1 MKTKFN
7 AIFFAFIM
15 LFAIGQTMAQSPDAF
30 NYQAVARDASGN
42 ILANQAL
49 GIRVSLHNG
58 SASGTVDYSELFT
71 PTTNEFGLFTL
82 SIGTGTVISGQFD
95 TLHWDVAQYWLQV
108 EMDPAGGVAYTDM
121 GSSQLLSVPYAM
133 YASKG
138 VWEKEGTSAVYL
150 DGRVG
155 IGTTTPTAP
164 LDVVRDNDM
173 TNSQIWVKQLGTG
186 DASIGFNTPSGSW
199 AIANDQDDFGKLK
212 IGNSAFASSS
222 PQMTFD
228 QTGHIG
234 IGTTNPSPM
243 SKFHVASTNRYAG
256 YFTSDSTSYLTHVL
270 HAEYTATSSDGVGVY
285 GKATPSDYYGYG
297 GYFIGG
303 YKGVRAECN
312 GASASYTYM
321 GVHGS
326 ASNTAAGAAYGVY
339 GAATAA
345 TGTPY
350 GVYCSGNGGYTGTWL
365 AVSDAKFKK
374 DVTNYSG
381 ALENIMKLRTVSYN
395 MKTEEYPF
403 MGFSSGLQ
411 IGFIA
416 QEVKEIFPTLVEKGA
431 HPGAEKEDAVV
442 EYMGMNYIGM
452 VPVLVAGM
460 QEQQQQIELLKQQIE
475 LLKQEVELLKK

>member
-42 ILANQAL
+42 VLANQSL

-58 SASGTVDYSELFT
+58 SASGTVDYSELFA

-82 SIGTGTVISGQFD
+82 SIGTGTSVTGQFD

-155 IGTTTPTAP
+155 IGTITPTAT
-164 LDVVRDNDM
+164 LDVVRDDNN
-173 TNSQIWVKQLGTG
+173 TNSQIWVKQIGTG

-199 AIANDQDDFGKLK
+199 GIANDQDDFGKLK

-222 PQMTFD
+222 PLMTFA
-228 QTGHIG
+228 QSGHIG
-234 IGTTNPSPM
+234 IGTTNPTAL
-243 SKFHVASTNRYAG
+243 SKFHVASNNRHAG
-256 YFTSDSTSYLTHVL
+256 YFTSDSVSGSTRVVY
-270 HAEYTATSSDGVGVY
+270 AEYTGNDYDASAVY
-285 GKATPSDYYGYG
+285 GKSKPADYYGYG
-297 GYFIGG
+297 GFFVGGYCGVSGESIGTAIGG
-303 YKGVRAECN
+303 YVGVR
-312 GASASYTYM
+312 GYASSTT
-321 GVHGS
+321 GS
-326 ASNTAAGAAYGVY
+326 AYGVF
-339 GAATAA
+339 GNATAT
-345 TGTPY
+345 TGIPY
-350 GVYCSGNGGYTGTWL
+350 GVYCSGNGGYTGTWST
-365 AVSDAKFKK
+365 VSDEKFKK
-374 DVTNYSG
+374 DIVNYSG
-381 ALENIMKLRTVSYN
+381 ALENIMKLRTVSYS
-395 MKTEEYPF
+395 MKTDEYPF
-403 MGFSSGLQ
+403 MGFASGMQ
-411 IGFIA
+411 IGFIS
-416 QEVKEIFPTLVEKGA
+416 QEVKEVFPTLVEKGI
-431 HPGAEKEDAVV
+431 HPGAKKEDAEI
-442 EYMGMNYIGM
+442 EYLGMNYIGM
-452 VPVLVAGM
+452 VPVLVAAM

-475 LLKQEVELLKK
+475 LLKQQVELLK

>member
-30 NYQAVARDASGN
+30 NYQAVARDAAGDV
-42 ILANQAL
+42 LANQAI
-49 GIRVSLHNG
+49 GIKVSLHNG
-58 SASGTVDYSELFT
+58 SAAGAVDYSETFT

-82 SIGTGTVISGQFD
+82 SIGTGTPVTGQFD
-95 TLHWDVAQYWLQV
+95 TLHWDAAQYWLQV
-108 EMDPAGGVAYTDM
+108 EMDPAGGVSYADM
-121 GSSQLLSVPYAM
+121 GTSQLLSVPYAM

-138 VWEKEGTSAVYL
+138 VWEKMGTSAVYM

-155 IGTTTPTAP
+155 IGSTSPSAA
-164 LDVVRDNDM
+164 LDVVRNDNN
-173 TNSQIWVKQLGTG
+173 TNSQIWVKQTGTG
-186 DASIGFNTPSGSW
+186 DASIGFNTPAGSW
-199 AIANDQDDFGKLK
+199 GIATDQDDLGKLK
-212 IGNSAFASSS
+212 IGNSAFASTS

-228 QTGHIG
+228 MNGHIG
-234 IGTTNPSPM
+234 MGTTTPNST
-243 SKFHVASTNRYAG
+243 SKLHVASSNRYAG
-256 YFTSDSTSYLTHVL
+256 YFTSDSASSLA
-270 HAEYTATSSDGVGVY
+270 HAVHGEYTAASNDGSGVY
-285 GKATPSDYYGYG
+285 GKATPADYYGYG
-297 GYFIGG
+297 GYFEGG
-303 YKGVRAECN
+303 YRGVYGRSIGTSGGYA
-312 GASASYTYM
+312 GVYGYASST
-321 GVHGS
+321 G
-326 ASNTAAGAAYGVY
+326 TGAAYGVY
-339 GAATAA
+339 GSATAA

-374 DVTNYSG
+374 DIVNYNG
-381 ALENIMKLRTVSYN
+381 ALENIMKLRPVSYS
-395 MKTEEYPF
+395 MKTDEYPF

-431 HPGAEKEDAVV
+431 HPGAEKEDAIV